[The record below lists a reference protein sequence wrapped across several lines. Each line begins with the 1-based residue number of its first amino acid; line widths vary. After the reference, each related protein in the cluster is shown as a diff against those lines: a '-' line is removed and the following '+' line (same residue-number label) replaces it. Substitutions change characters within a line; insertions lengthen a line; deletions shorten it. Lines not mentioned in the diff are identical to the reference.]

1 MPISPNS
8 LTMTA
13 ILPASGALS
22 SRLTSVVLPGAQ
34 ETREQGD
41 GDALVDRAVV
51 DAGHRRLT
59 RRQAQARAIYSS
71 RIAQARTGAPL
82 PLPILIGGP

>member
-22 SRLTSVVLPGAQ
+22 SRLTSVVLPAPRKPVSRVIGM
-34 ETREQGD
+34 R
-41 GDALVDRAVV
+41 
-51 DAGHRRLT
+51 
-59 RRQAQARAIYSS
+59 SS
-71 RIAQARTGAPL
+71 TA
-82 PLPILIGGP
+82 